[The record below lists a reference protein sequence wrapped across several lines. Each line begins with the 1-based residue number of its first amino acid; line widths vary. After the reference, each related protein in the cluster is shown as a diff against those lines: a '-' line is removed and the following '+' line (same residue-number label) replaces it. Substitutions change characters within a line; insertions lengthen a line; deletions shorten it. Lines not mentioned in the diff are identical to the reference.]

1 MVFKIDRAFAENI
14 SSAERSELYS
24 NIISHGHYADC
35 DEDVRNLFY
44 ADIENNGSTIQREFV
59 KKDPSLKLTTRMRTF
74 LTEII
79 VSDYTGAQ
87 LNTLIC
93 KPAKLMVENES
104 YERPVYKC
112 IISAYAKSD
121 KRYKNIFRKL
131 YKVLLDDM
139 LAFQHGGGYSTYVS
153 LLEIYNQR
161 DYKDVAAKKFCSL
174 VDRDTDNSTDFDA
187 HKKTYFQAMCG
198 KESYEITNEDIY
210 TLTQSPNIWHM
221 WFRRT
226 IENYI
231 PDEQYKR
238 LNVQLDTMPAN
249 PQDRNYK
256 KLSEMSGYAKHKL
269 PDLVERMS
277 YADFEHGLMHF
288 QCGGEDVS
296 EMQLFLL
303 KLVRII

>member
-1 MVFKIDRAFAENI
+1 MIFKIDRAFAENTP
-14 SSAERSELYS
+14 SEERAELYF
-24 NIISHGHYADC
+24 NIISHDHYADC
-35 DEDVRNLFY
+35 DEDVRELFY
-44 ADIENNGSTIQREFV
+44 SDIENNGSTKQREFV
-59 KKDPSLKLTTRMRTF
+59 KKDPSLRLTTQMRTF
-74 LTEII
+74 LTEIT

-93 KPAKLMVENES
+93 KPAKLMVENEA

-131 YKVLLDDM
+131 YQVLLDDM
-139 LAFQHGGGYSTYVS
+139 LTFQHGGGYGTYVS
-153 LLEIYNQR
+153 LLKTYDQH
-161 DYKDVAAKKFCSL
+161 DYKDVVAKKFCLL
-174 VDRDTDNSTDFDA
+174 VDRDTDNDTEFDA
-187 HKKTYFQAMCG
+187 QKNTFFSAMCG
-198 KESYEITNEDIY
+198 KGSSEITNEDIY
-210 TLTQSPNIWHM
+210 TLTQSPYIWHM

-231 PDEQYKR
+231 PDEQYQMAH
-238 LNVQLDTMPAN
+238 VQLDTMPATPPN
-249 PQDRNYK
+249 RNYK

-269 PDLVERMS
+269 PNLVKSMS
-277 YADFEHGLMHF
+277 YADFEQGLMHF
-288 QCGGEDVS
+288 QCNGEDVS